1 MFLRTNLINSL
12 YLFLIFILS
21 IDSQMRYLNLL
32 FILLLIL
39 LLNSLETKAQFIK
52 GFGATAGATFSKHK
66 WFLGNPEI
74 SAKKKYIAGGNASGF
89 IEYIDHKYYRMI
101 SELQYNMKGAREKI
115 DSLSGTRYRAN
126 YISFNN
132 FFKIRQELYDVTPYA
147 LAGPRVEFLLN
158 SSISGMR
165 PVHITASGGVGM
177 EFLYTR
183 PWIIFAEIQ
192 YNPDVMKA
200 RNADLLKI
208 RQNAW
213 EIRVGLKYERKKKAD
228 CPRPKGGKNF

>member
-1 MFLRTNLINSL
+1 
-12 YLFLIFILS
+12 
-21 IDSQMRYLNLL
+21 MRYPNL
-32 FILLLIL
+32 FICLLVLLVLI
-39 LLNSLETKAQFIK
+39 SVETRAQFIK

-66 WFLGNPEI
+66 WYQGNPESI
-74 SAKKKYIAGGNASGF
+74 AKKKYIAGANASGF

-101 SELQYNMKGAREKI
+101 SELQYNMKGAREKN
-115 DSLSGTRYRAN
+115 DSLGGLSYRAN
-126 YISFNN
+126 YVSFNN

-158 SSISGMR
+158 STISGMR
-165 PVHITASGGVGM
+165 TVHLTASGGVGM

-200 RNADLLKI
+200 RNADLLSI

-213 EIRVGLKYERKKKAD
+213 EIRVGLKYERKKKVD